1 MTAAPRPGA
10 SWLAQ
15 SYDKL
20 ALAVVL
26 ALLLISAFILLAW
39 TTQAQRSL
47 VQDPGLQPG
56 WTGRPA
62 EPVDDAVLTNMI
74 AAVLNPFQVGLADR
88 RMMVGELRVAS
99 IPDGAPIAYNA
110 TKDPFSGAAQPAIDY
125 DPDSDA
131 DGLTDKVELA
141 AGLNPTDPSDA
152 SADLDGD
159 GYTNAE
165 ELQMGTN
172 PKDAAVYPAPIAKL
186 RLVRTLVNPFRFRF
200 LGVSKLPDGD
210 RFQLNLR
217 SLERTYFARMGDE
230 IEGYKVTQYED
241 KSAEGPA
248 ITLQQGATT
257 IRLIQGR
264 VINQEARTAELIF
277 LLDGTRFRRQIGDDL
292 KLKDLVY
299 KVVDIKAD
307 RVVLRDERDGKESV
321 VAPISQDERN
331 RLQAESIST
340 TAAAPANPVPL
351 TVESN
356 PSTSPF

>member
-39 TTQAQRSL
+39 TTQAQRSS
-47 VQDPGLQPG
+47 VADAGMQPG
-56 WTGRPA
+56 WTGKSA
-62 EPVDDAVLTNMI
+62 ATVDTGPLSNMMTL
-74 AAVLNPFQVGLADR
+74 VTQPFQIGNANR

-110 TKDPFSGAAQPAIDY
+110 TQDPFSGAAQPAVDY
-125 DPDSDA
+125 DPDSDG

-141 AGLNPTDPSDA
+141 SGLNPGDPADA
-152 SADLDGD
+152 AADADGD

-165 ELQMGTN
+165 ELQMGTAL
-172 PKDAAVYPAPIAKL
+172 KDAAVYPPPVAKL
-186 RLVRTLVNPFRFRF
+186 RLVRTVVNPFRFRF

-210 RFQLNLR
+210 RYQLNLR

-230 IEGYKVTQYED
+230 VEGCKVIQYEE
-241 KSAEGPA
+241 KSPDGPA
-248 ITLQQGATT
+248 ITLQQGETI

-264 VINQEARTAELIF
+264 VINQEARSADLVF
-277 LLDGTRFRRQIGDDL
+277 LLDGTRFRRQMGDEL
-292 KLKDLVY
+292 KLKDLLY

-307 RVVLRDERDGKESV
+307 RVVLRDEREGKESV
-321 VAPISQDERN
+321 VSPLTQDERN
-331 RLQAESIST
+331 RLQAEMMPP
-340 TAAAPANPVPL
+340 AATPAPAEPTNQ
-351 TVESN
+351 
-356 PSTSPF
+356 PFPF